1 MSEKNI
7 PPNDDE
13 GEVQP
18 KKLTE
23 VLTEKTAVLG
33 ADQNVV
39 EAGDKLRALDADC
52 LPVTDGN
59 RLVGVVTERH
69 PDRSAGGQGHDPK
82 TERVADFMSRD
93 LIFCYEDQDR
103 KEALQMMTERQLK
116 YLPIVDRDMRIVG
129 IVTKEDLDH

>member
-1 MSEKNI
+1 MSEETI
-7 PPNDDE
+7 LANDDE
-13 GEVQP
+13 GELQP

-23 VLTEKTAVLG
+23 VLTERTAVLG

-39 EAGDKLRALDADC
+39 EAGNKLRALDTDC
-52 LPVTDGN
+52 LPVREGD

-69 PDRSAGGQGHDPK
+69 PDRTAGGQGHDPK
-82 TERVADFMSRD
+82 TERVAEFMSRD

-103 KEALQMMTERQLK
+103 KDALQLMTERQLK
-116 YLPIVDRDMRIVG
+116 YLPIVNRDLRIVG